1 MLSLMEQVLQA
12 QHESLD
18 STDPFASAWSAALAE
33 GTFSIHLR
41 ESSRLPSMT
50 WPQLTHHCNHY
61 FIESIF
67 SAENKNV
74 RKVPWGGRGKGGRG
88 TSRRT
93 FQPDDIVLDGITLEY
108 VNDAQLTGSGAG
120 GSKLLLSDA
129 YLKLLPGKVY
139 ALVGR

>member
-1 MLSLMEQVLQA
+1 MEQVLQA

-18 STDPFASAWSAALAE
+18 STDPFASAWSAALAAS
-33 GTFSIHLR
+33 TFRILSACI
-41 ESSRLPSMT
+41 SRSPSMPRT
-50 WPQLTHHCNHY
+50 KISHPCNHD
-61 FIESIF
+61 FIKSVF
-67 SAENKNV
+67 SAENQNL

-93 FQPDDIVLDGITLEY
+93 FQPDDIVLDGVTLEY